1 MKEIKLNGL
10 DISSYTETLNNGLDV
25 IYIPMLD
32 KKNYFVS
39 YATRFGSE
47 ITTFIPAGS
56 NKEIKVPDGIAHFL
70 EHKMFEQ
77 EDGVDP
83 FSYFSESGTGAN
95 ASTSFD
101 NTQYIFYGTK
111 NFDENL
117 RFLLKYVN
125 EPYYTDKNVEKEK
138 GIIAEELKMYEDMPD
153 WQCETK
159 LREAIYK
166 VHPRRI
172 DIGGTVSEIMKITKE
187 DLYTCYNN
195 FYSPNNMFLLI
206 VGNFDL
212 VKASNIVHEMLD
224 KITNKE
230 KAIVRKIIEP
240 KEVNIKEQ
248 VVNLAIK
255 VPKIGVGLK
264 VSLEDFDPIDDLILD
279 LYLEMLMTVCFGA
292 SSEFRE
298 RVRNKKILNNFY
310 YEWETIPNFRT
321 LLILSSTNDPDEL
334 IKEIKKEF
342 NNISISEEAFTR
354 MKKVWIANEVKMA
367 DYVDSVESNA
377 FDDLLRYK
385 RIIPNKLDL
394 IRKLNLKDM
403 NKIIEKIDFTNLA
416 VIKFIGKDED
426 TNN

>member
-1 MKEIKLNGL
+1 MKEIKLKGLDLTSYVETLDNGL
-10 DISSYTETLNNGLDV
+10 EV
-25 IYIPMLD
+25 IYVPFKD

-39 YATRFGSE
+39 YATRYGSE
-47 ITTFIPAGS
+47 ATTFIPAGA
-56 NKEIKVPDGIAHFL
+56 KEEIKVPDGIAHFL

-111 NFDENL
+111 NFEDNL

-125 EPYYTDKNVEKEK
+125 EPYYTDENVEKEK

-166 VHPRRI
+166 VHPRRV
-172 DIGGTVSEIMKITKE
+172 DIGGTVEEIMKITKE

-206 VGNFDL
+206 VGNFD
-212 VKASNIVHEMLD
+212 KDSSSKIVHEMLD
-224 KITNKE
+224 SIENKDKPIINE
-230 KAIVRKIIEP
+230 IIEP

-248 VVNLAIK
+248 TVSLNIK
-255 VPKIGVGLK
+255 VPKIGMGLK
-264 VSLEDFDPIDDLILD
+264 VSTEDLNKYDDLTLD
-279 LYLEMLMTVCFGA
+279 LYLEMLTTLCFGS

-298 RVRNKKILNNFY
+298 RARNKKLINNFY
-310 YEWETIPNFRT
+310 SEWETIPNFRT
-321 LLILSSTNDPDEL
+321 FLILSSTNEPDEL
-334 IKEIKKEF
+334 INEIKNELK
-342 NNISISEEAFTR
+342 NISIDEAAFTR

-367 DYVDSVESNA
+367 DYVDSVEANMY
-377 FDDLLRYK
+377 DDILNYK
-385 RIIPNKLDL
+385 QVIPNKVDL
-394 IRKLNLKDM
+394 IRALNINEM
-403 NKIIEKIDFTNLA
+403 NNIIEKIDFNNLA
-416 VIKFIGKDED
+416 VVKFIGKE
-426 TNN
+426 

>member
-1 MKEIKLNGL
+1 MKEINLKGLDLTSYIETLDNGL
-10 DISSYTETLNNGLDV
+10 EV
-25 IYIPMLD
+25 IYVPMKD

-39 YATRFGSE
+39 YATRYGSE
-47 ITTFIPAGS
+47 TTTFTPSGEK
-56 NKEIKVPDGIAHFL
+56 KEIKVPDGIAHFL

-111 NFDENL
+111 NFEDNL

-125 EPYYTDKNVEKEK
+125 EPYYTDENVEKEK

-159 LREAIYK
+159 LREAVYK
-166 VHPRRI
+166 LHPRRV
-172 DIGGTVSEIMKITKE
+172 DIGGTVEEIMKITKE

-206 VGNFDL
+206 VGNFD
-212 VKASNIVHEMLD
+212 KDSSSKIVHEMLD
-224 KITNKE
+224 SIENKDKPIINE
-230 KAIVRKIIEP
+230 IIEP

-248 VVNLAIK
+248 TVSLNIK
-255 VPKIGVGLK
+255 VPKIGMGLK
-264 VSLEDFDPIDDLILD
+264 VSTEDLNKYDDLTLD
-279 LYLEMLMTVCFGA
+279 LYLEMLTTLCFGS

-298 RVRNKKILNNFY
+298 RARNKKLINNFY
-310 YEWETIPNFRT
+310 SEWETIPNFRT
-321 LLILSSTNDPDEL
+321 FLILSSTNEPDEL
-334 IKEIKKEF
+334 INEIKNELK
-342 NNISISEEAFTR
+342 NISIDEAAFTR

-367 DYVDSVESNA
+367 DYVDSVEANMY
-377 FDDLLRYK
+377 DDILNYK
-385 RIIPNKLDL
+385 QVIPNKVDL
-394 IRKLNLKDM
+394 IRALNINEMK
-403 NKIIEKIDFTNLA
+403 NIIEKIDFNNLA
-416 VIKFIGKDED
+416 VVKFIGKE
-426 TNN
+426 

>member
-1 MKEIKLNGL
+1 MKEIKLKGLDLTSYVETLDNGL
-10 DISSYTETLNNGLDV
+10 EA
-25 IYIPMLD
+25 IYVPFKD

-39 YATRFGSE
+39 YATRYGSE
-47 ITTFIPAGS
+47 TTTFIPAGS
-56 NKEIKVPDGIAHFL
+56 KEEIKVPDGIAHFL

-111 NFDENL
+111 NFEDNL

-125 EPYYTDKNVEKEK
+125 EPYYTDENVEKEK

-166 VHPRRI
+166 VHPRRV
-172 DIGGTVSEIMKITKE
+172 DIGGTVEEIMKITKE

-195 FYSPNNMFLLI
+195 FYSPNNMFLLV
-206 VGNFDL
+206 VGNFD
-212 VKASNIVHEMLD
+212 KDAASKIVHEMLD
-224 KITNKE
+224 KLSNKE
-230 KAIVRKIIEP
+230 KSIIKEIVEP

-248 VVNLAIK
+248 TVNLTIK
-255 VPKIGVGLK
+255 VPKIGMGLK
-264 VSLEDFDPIDDLILD
+264 VSTEELGEYDDLTLD
-279 LYLEMLMTVCFGA
+279 LYLEMLTTLCFGS

-298 RVRNKKILNNFY
+298 RARNKKLINNFY
-310 YEWETIPNFRT
+310 SEWESIPSFRT
-321 LLILSSTNDPDEL
+321 FLILASTNEPDEL
-334 IKEIKKEF
+334 IKEIKDELK
-342 NNISISEEAFTR
+342 NISINEAAFTR

-367 DYVDSVESNA
+367 DYVDSVESNIY
-377 FDDLLRYK
+377 DDILNYK
-385 RIIPNKLDL
+385 RVIPDKVDM
-394 IRKLNLKDM
+394 IRELNVDEM
-403 NKIIEKIDFTNLA
+403 NNIIEKIDFNNLA
-416 VIKFIGKDED
+416 VVKFIGKE
-426 TNN
+426 